1 MLHSVK
7 RLLRHEMWKE
17 LVASVDTR
25 GAVRDSKPAALLF
38 RICFLLKNSNWL
50 SGVRRSNRVLENFA
64 QQANSYVRRRSS
76 SSFHFHA
83 CSVQV
88 SNTGATVGLRSR
100 LSWSPGVAFSPPRFP
115 TRTLSTFPSLPELR
129 PRASLPVESVFDLGW
144 RGTARER
151 AVPGVSSEKPLLCRQ
166 CDVLFGSTGDLSC
179 HQSSSEQCRCE
190 QRATSRR
197 DTRHPEREAKPRSR
211 TAKQQQ

>member
-1 MLHSVK
+1 MCAEATECW
-7 RLLRHEMWKE
+7 RTLR
-17 LVASVDTR
+17 
-25 GAVRDSKPAALLF
+25 SKLTVT
-38 RICFLLKNSNWL
+38 
-50 SGVRRSNRVLENFA
+50 SGVGRRPHFI
-64 QQANSYVRRRSS
+64 
-76 SSFHFHA
+76 FHV

-88 SNTGATVGLRSR
+88 SSTGATVGLRSR

-197 DTRHPEREAKPRSR
+197 QTTHPEREAKPRSR